1 MRIRTWLH
9 RGSLLHLAFQSQL
22 HPKAVTVLTS
32 CIMSVPPVFEKHNVY
47 NFVYSAEVT
56 LGPCLCTACFS
67 GEYVIDEWKY
77 PIFLLND
84 RFSVCINGS
93 SLAYWKNVLICSNKK
108 TQLCTVL
115 TMAFLYYLYYLPYVS
130 KRLFSIENPPV
141 SGHWTGHFCEAYN
154 SLQEKKK

>member
-1 MRIRTWLH
+1 M
-9 RGSLLHLAFQSQL
+9 
-22 HPKAVTVLTS
+22 
-32 CIMSVPPVFEKHNVY
+32 Y
-47 NFVYSAEVT
+47 NFVYSAKVT

-67 GEYVIDEWKY
+67 DEYVTDEWKY
-77 PIFLLND
+77 PIFLPKD

-115 TMAFLYYLYYLPYVS
+115 TMGFLYYLYYLPYVS
-130 KRLFSIENPPV
+130 KKTFFIENPPV

-154 SLQEKKK
+154 SL